1 MKTNHHNSVP
11 VFQQA
16 GKWGQKISLIRT
28 LCFLIMLAV
37 SPALAQRAK
46 SSKPSAKPSAP
57 AAQTPAFDKIAA
69 QANQQREA
77 GNFDEA
83 IKLYQQGVAAKPR
96 WDEGWWY
103 LATLLYE
110 QDRYEEATKAFKRVV
125 ALRPQVGAPLT
136 MLGLCEYRIGRYDE
150 AFIHLQQGRQ
160 RGIGNNPDLLRIAQY
175 HEGTLF
181 LLRSDFETAQRIF
194 MSLSRDG
201 LNSQDLILGTG
212 LAVLRIAALPKQIDL
227 KNPDRE
233 LIRRA
238 GLAQHYFAQLNVADA
253 RTEYERLVAEF
264 PKAPNL
270 QYAYGRFLVDT
281 RDDEGGVAAFYRE
294 IGNSPNHALARL
306 QIAFIKSRN
315 KEPEAGI
322 KLAEEATQANPRL
335 PLGHYILGRLL
346 FETGENAKAITELEV
361 AQKMAPSEPRIYYT
375 LARAYAKANRKDDA
389 ERARETFARLNK
401 MVEDA
406 EKRGDARGEAIEEK
420 DAEKI
425 KP

>member
-1 MKTNHHNSVP
+1 MVLLT
-11 VFQQA
+11 A
-16 GKWGQKISLIRT
+16 
-28 LCFLIMLAV
+28 

-46 SSKPSAKPSAP
+46 SPKPAAKPSAP
-57 AAQTPAFDKIAA
+57 SVQSPPFEKIAA

-83 IKLYQQGVAAKPR
+83 IKLYQQGVVAKPR

-201 LNSQDLILGTG
+201 LNSQDLIMGTG
-212 LAVLRIAALPKQIDL
+212 LAVLRISALPKQIDL
-227 KNPDRE
+227 NYRDRD
-233 LIRRA
+233 LVRRA

-281 RDDEGGVAAFYRE
+281 RDDEAGVAAFYRE

-315 KEPEAGI
+315 KEPEAGV

-346 FETGENAKAITELEV
+346 FETGENARSITELEV